1 MERALE
7 ILHDEFRR
15 CMMLTGCKRVADISK
30 AKIGIARL
38 DGPLAR
44 L

>member
-1 MERALE
+1 
-7 ILHDEFRR
+7 
-15 CMMLTGCKRVADISK
+15 MMLTGCKTVADISK
-30 AKIGIARL
+30 AKIGLVRS

>member
-1 MERALE
+1 
-7 ILHDEFRR
+7 
-15 CMMLTGCKRVADISK
+15 MMLTGCKSVADISK
-30 AKIGIARL
+30 AKIGIARS